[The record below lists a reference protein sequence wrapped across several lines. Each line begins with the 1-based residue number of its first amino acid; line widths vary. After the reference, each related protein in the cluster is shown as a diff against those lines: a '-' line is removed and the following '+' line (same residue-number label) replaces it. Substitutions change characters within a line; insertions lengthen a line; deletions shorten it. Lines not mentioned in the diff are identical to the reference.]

1 MKRWQRGWRHLWLD
15 ASDSRRVI
23 PADAAE
29 RLMRLIVQSEALH
42 RGEIRI
48 CVEGGL
54 PWTWWWPALADERM
68 TAQVHARAL
77 DWFSR
82 LGVWD
87 THDNNGVLIYV
98 LLAERAIDIVA
109 DRGLNDRVP
118 ASVWQER
125 IEHLSHAFQ
134 AGDFEGGLRQ
144 AIQAVTDLLVT
155 HFPVQPGQIHQNE
168 LSDTVVLA

>member
-1 MKRWQRGWRHLWLD
+1 MTSWQRGWRHLWLD

-54 PWTWWWPALADERM
+54 PWTWWWPALDNERM
-68 TAQVHARAL
+68 TTQVHARAL

-87 THDNNGVLIYV
+87 TEDNNGVLIYV
-98 LLAERAIDIVA
+98 LLAEHAIDIVA

-118 ASVWQER
+118 ASLWQER
-125 IEHLSHAFQ
+125 IAHLTQAFQ
-134 AGDFEGGLRQ
+134 AGDFEAGLRD
-144 AIQAVTDLLVT
+144 AIQAVTDLLIA
-155 HFPVQPGQIHQNE
+155 HFPARSDQINRNE
-168 LSDTVVLA
+168 LSDAVVLS